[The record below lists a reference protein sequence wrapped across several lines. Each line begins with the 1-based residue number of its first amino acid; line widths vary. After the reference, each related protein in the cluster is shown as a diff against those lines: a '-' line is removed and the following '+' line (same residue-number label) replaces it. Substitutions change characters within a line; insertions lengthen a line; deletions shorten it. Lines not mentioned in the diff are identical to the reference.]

1 MEYKRLGKSGLK
13 VSSLSLGSWLTF
25 GNQISDDTA
34 KELMYTAYDKG
45 VNFFDNAEV
54 YAKGKSEIVMGKILA
69 ESGWSRDSYIVSSKV
84 FWGGDKPTQNGLNRK
99 HIFESCHA
107 ALKRLQVE
115 YLDLF
120 FCHRPDAETPVEE
133 TVFAMNDLIRQ
144 GKIFYWGTSEWD
156 AQRITEA
163 HAVAKAN
170 NLIGPTMEQPQY
182 NMFKRDRVELEY
194 RHLYTNF
201 GMGTTIWSPLA
212 GGILT
217 GKYNNGM
224 PDSVRADL
232 PEMQNWK
239 AKFETE
245 EGKSMIEKAK
255 ALGKLADEL
264 GISSAVLAIAWC
276 AKNPNVSSVILGAS
290 KTHQLQETLTAIDAL
305 PLLTQ
310 DVLDKI
316 ESILQNKPQTPVFG

>member
-25 GNQISDDTA
+25 GNQISDDIA

-255 ALGKLADEL
+255 AIGDLAKEL

-276 AKNPNVSSVILGAS
+276 AKNPNISSVILGAS
-290 KTHQLQETLTAIDAL
+290 KNYQLQETLTAIDAL

>member
-25 GNQISDDTA
+25 GNQISDDIA

-54 YAKGKSEIVMGKILA
+54 YAKGKSEIVMGNILA

-99 HIFESCHA
+99 HIFEACHA

-115 YLDLF
+115 YIDLF
-120 FCHRPDAETPVEE
+120 YCHRPDAETPVEE

-182 NMFKRDRVELEY
+182 NMFKRERVELEY

-212 GGILT
+212 GGVLT
-217 GKYNNGM
+217 GKYNNGI
-224 PDSVRADL
+224 PDSARTDL

-255 ALGKLADEL
+255 ALGELAKEL

-290 KTHQLQETLTAIDAL
+290 KTHQLQETLTAIEAL
-305 PLLTQ
+305 PLLTE
-310 DVLDKI
+310 DVLEKI

>member
-25 GNQISDDTA
+25 GNQISDDIA

-245 EGKSMIEKAK
+245 EGKSMIEKTK

>member
-25 GNQISDDTA
+25 GNQISDDIA

-255 ALGKLADEL
+255 ALGELADEL

>member
-1 MEYKRLGKSGLK
+1 MEYKRLGNTGLK

-25 GNQISDDTA
+25 GNQISDEVA
-34 KELMYTAYDKG
+34 KDLMYTAYDNG

-54 YAKGKSEIVMGKILA
+54 YAKGQSEIVMGNILA
-69 ESGWSRDSYIVSSKV
+69 KSGWSRDSFIVSSKV

-99 HIFESCHA
+99 HIFEACHA

-115 YLDLF
+115 YLDLYY
-120 FCHRPDAETPVEE
+120 CHRPDAETPVEE

-163 HAVAKAN
+163 HLVAKAN
-170 NLIGPTMEQPQY
+170 NLIGPSMEQPQY

-217 GKYNNGM
+217 GKYNNGI
-224 PDSVRADL
+224 PDSVRSDL

-239 AKFETE
+239 AKFETD
-245 EGKSMIEKAK
+245 EGKSMIQKAIQIE
-255 ALGKLADEL
+255 ALAKEL
-264 GISSAVLAIAWC
+264 GISSAVLSIAWC
-276 AKNPNVSSVILGAS
+276 AKNPIISSVILGAS
-290 KTHQLQETLTAIDAL
+290 KNHQLQETLTAIDAI
-305 PLLTQ
+305 PLLSNE
-310 DVLDKI
+310 VLEKI
-316 ESILQNKPQTPVFG
+316 ESILQNKPKNPMFG

>member
-1 MEYKRLGKSGLK
+1 
-13 VSSLSLGSWLTF
+13 
-25 GNQISDDTA
+25 
-34 KELMYTAYDKG
+34 
-45 VNFFDNAEV
+45 
-54 YAKGKSEIVMGKILA
+54 MGKILA
-69 ESGWSRDSYIVSSKV
+69 ESGWSRDSYIISSKV

-255 ALGKLADEL
+255 ALGKLADDL

>member
-25 GNQISDDTA
+25 GNQISDDIA

-54 YAKGKSEIVMGKILA
+54 YAKGKSEIVMGNILA

-99 HIFESCHA
+99 HIFEACHA

-115 YLDLF
+115 YIDLF
-120 FCHRPDAETPVEE
+120 YCHRPDAETPVEE

-182 NMFKRDRVELEY
+182 NMFKRERVELEY

-212 GGILT
+212 GGVLT
-217 GKYNNGM
+217 GKYNNGI
-224 PDSVRADL
+224 PDSARTDL

-255 ALGKLADEL
+255 ALGELAKEL

-290 KTHQLQETLTAIDAL
+290 KTHQLQETLTAIEAL
-305 PLLTQ
+305 PLLTE
-310 DVLDKI
+310 DVLEKI
-316 ESILQNKPQTPVFG
+316 ESILKNKPQTPVFG

>member
-1 MEYKRLGKSGLK
+1 MEYKRLGNTGLK

-25 GNQISDDTA
+25 GNQISDDVA
-34 KELMYTAYDKG
+34 KDLMYTAYDNG

-54 YAKGKSEIVMGKILA
+54 YAKGQSEIVMGNILA
-69 ESGWSRDSYIVSSKV
+69 KSGWSRDSFIVSSKV

-99 HIFESCHA
+99 HIFEACHA

-115 YLDLF
+115 YLDLYY
-120 FCHRPDAETPVEE
+120 CHRPDAETPVEE

-163 HAVAKAN
+163 HLVAKAN
-170 NLIGPTMEQPQY
+170 NLIGPSMEQPQY

-217 GKYNNGM
+217 GKYNNGI
-224 PDSVRADL
+224 PDSVRSDL

-239 AKFETE
+239 AKFETD
-245 EGKSMIEKAK
+245 EGKSMIQKAIQIE
-255 ALGKLADEL
+255 ALAKEL
-264 GISSAVLAIAWC
+264 GISSAVLSIAWC
-276 AKNPNVSSVILGAS
+276 AKNPIISSVILGAS
-290 KTHQLQETLTAIDAL
+290 KNHQLQETLTAIDAI
-305 PLLTQ
+305 PLLNNE
-310 DVLDKI
+310 VLEKI
-316 ESILQNKPQTPVFG
+316 ESILQNKPKNPMFG

>member
-25 GNQISDDTA
+25 GNQISDDIA

-255 ALGKLADEL
+255 ALGDLAKEL

-276 AKNPNVSSVILGAS
+276 AKNPNISSVILGAS
-290 KTHQLQETLTAIDAL
+290 KNYQLQETLTAIDAL

>member
-25 GNQISDDTA
+25 GNQISDDIA

-163 HAVAKAN
+163 HAIAKAN

>member
-25 GNQISDDTA
+25 GNQISDDIA

-163 HAVAKAN
+163 HAAAKAN

-255 ALGKLADEL
+255 ALGDLAKEL

-276 AKNPNVSSVILGAS
+276 AKNPNISSVILGAS
-290 KTHQLQETLTAIDAL
+290 KNYQLQETLTAIDAL

>member
-1 MEYKRLGKSGLK
+1 MEYKRLGNTGLK

-25 GNQISDDTA
+25 GNQISDEVA
-34 KELMYTAYDKG
+34 KDLMYTAYDNG

-54 YAKGKSEIVMGKILA
+54 YAKGQSEIVMGNILA
-69 ESGWSRDSYIVSSKV
+69 KSGWSRDSFIVSSKV

-99 HIFESCHA
+99 HIFEACHA

-115 YLDLF
+115 YLDLYY
-120 FCHRPDAETPVEE
+120 CHRPDAETPVEE

-163 HAVAKAN
+163 HLVAKAN
-170 NLIGPTMEQPQY
+170 NLIGPSMEQPQY

-217 GKYNNGM
+217 GKYNNGI
-224 PDSVRADL
+224 PDSVRSDL

-239 AKFETE
+239 AKFETN
-245 EGKSMIEKAK
+245 EGKSMIQKAIQIE
-255 ALGKLADEL
+255 ALAKEL
-264 GISSAVLAIAWC
+264 GISSAVLSIAWC
-276 AKNPNVSSVILGAS
+276 AKNPIISSVILGAS
-290 KTHQLQETLTAIDAL
+290 KNHQLQETLTAIDAI
-305 PLLTQ
+305 PLLNNE
-310 DVLDKI
+310 VLEKI
-316 ESILQNKPQTPVFG
+316 ESILQNKPKNPMFG